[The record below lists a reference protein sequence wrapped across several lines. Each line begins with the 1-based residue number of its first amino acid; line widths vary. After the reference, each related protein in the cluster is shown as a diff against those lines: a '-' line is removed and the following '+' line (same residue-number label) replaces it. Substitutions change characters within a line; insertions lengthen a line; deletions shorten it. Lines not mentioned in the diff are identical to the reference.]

1 VAEYG
6 LLWWTSGK
14 PEEPVYVA
22 QGSGG
27 QRIAVL
33 PKARTVVVI
42 LATTRIDN
50 QISDEDLKPLT
61 EGVLAPALL

>member
-1 VAEYG
+1 M
-6 LLWWTSGK
+6 
-14 PEEPVYVA
+14 YVA